1 MTAVLTPPE
10 TAPQAHRDPNVR
22 RWLAAYTSS
31 MLGDNVY
38 YLALSWAAVRAGT
51 PAQAGL
57 VMSASALPRAVLM
70 LGGGVVADRFGP
82 RRVVI
87 GSDAV
92 RCAAVLAVA
101 ALLSLTRPGL
111 WPLALLALV
120 FGTVDAVFMPAVGAL
135 PARLT
140 EKDQLARVQGMRG
153 LAIRL
158 SSVVGAPLGGLGV
171 ALGGAAAAFALAGLF
186 IAVSVPLLLSV
197 RIRDLPTGRTPGQPG
212 TALGDTSEAPGAAWG
227 DTEVPGAAW
236 RDTSEAPGTARS
248 DAPAAPG
255 AARDD
260 RSVASGAARDDTF
273 GATGTVWSDLRDGLR
288 HIRRHRVLA
297 PLMLV
302 IALGDLGFVG
312 PLNVV
317 LTLLADHR
325 GWGAS
330 GMGWVLAGFGAGA
343 GAASLLLTVR
353 GRLPR
358 AGLVTGC
365 TCAAGSVA
373 VGALAF
379 VSSLAAAVGTAL
391 LVGLLAGLS
400 GALCGALLQTQSDP
414 ARLGRVTA
422 ASSLISLG
430 VTPLSM
436 PVAAAAIGAWG
447 LGPVY
452 VVSAAVCGLGGLVA
466 LVVPALRRAELPG

>member
-1 MTAVLTPPE
+1 MTATLLPP
-10 TAPQAHRDPNVR
+10 APPAQAHRDPNIL

-31 MLGDNVY
+31 MLGDSTY
-38 YLALSWAAVRAGT
+38 YIALSWAAVQAGT

-70 LGGGVVADRFGP
+70 LGGGVIADRLGP

-87 GSDAV
+87 GSDAI

-101 ALLSLTRPGL
+101 ALLFVTSPGL

-120 FGTVDAVFMPAVGAL
+120 FGTVDAVFVPAVGAL

-140 EKDQLARVQGMRG
+140 EKGQLARVQGMRG
-153 LAIRL
+153 LAIRF

-171 ALGGAAAAFALAGLF
+171 ALGGAAAAFALAGAL

-197 RIRDLPTGRTPGQPG
+197 RVRDLPTAGNG
-212 TALGDTSEAPGAAWG
+212 TA
-227 DTEVPGAAW
+227 
-236 RDTSEAPGTARS
+236 
-248 DAPAAPG
+248 
-255 AARDD
+255 
-260 RSVASGAARDDTF
+260 
-273 GATGTVWSDLRDGLR
+273 WSDLGAGLR
-288 HIRRHRVLA
+288 YIRRHRVLA
-297 PLMLV
+297 PLMLA

-312 PLNVV
+312 PLNVG
-317 LTLLADHR
+317 LTLLADRR

-330 GMGWVLAGFGAGA
+330 GMGWTLAGFGVGA

-353 GRLPR
+353 GRVPR
-358 AGLVTGC
+358 AGLVIGC
-365 TCAAGSVA
+365 ACVAGSVA

-379 VSSLAAAVGTAL
+379 VPGLAAAVGTAL
-391 LVGLLAGLS
+391 LVGLLTGLS
-400 GALCGALLQTQSDP
+400 GALCGALLQTQADP
-414 ARLGRVTA
+414 AYLGRVTA
-422 ASSLISLG
+422 VSSLVSLG
-430 VTPLSM
+430 LTPLSM
-436 PVAAAAIGAWG
+436 PFAAAAIGAFG

-452 VVSAAVCGLGGLVA
+452 AVSAAVCGLGGVVA